1 MMGRPQNAAC
11 NRRRRSM
18 APRHTGLFI
27 REATDHES
35 PALNPLSGWCCVA

>member
-11 NRRRRSM
+11 NQRRRSM